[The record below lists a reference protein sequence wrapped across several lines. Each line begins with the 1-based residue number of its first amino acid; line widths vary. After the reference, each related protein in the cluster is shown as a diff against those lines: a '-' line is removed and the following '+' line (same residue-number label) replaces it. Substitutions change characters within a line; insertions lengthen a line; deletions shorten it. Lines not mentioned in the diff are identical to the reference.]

1 MEEVI
6 QQKKVAFYTL
16 GCKLNYSETS
26 TLSRDVQEKG
36 YQKVSFESKAD
47 VYVINTC
54 SVTENADKKF
64 KTIAK
69 KAHAQNK
76 DAFIVAVG
84 CYAQLQ
90 PEELA
95 AVDGVDLVLGA
106 NEKFN
111 LAHFIADLFDNQK
124 SLSKIHSCEIETVNQ
139 YQGSYAIGDRT
150 RAFLKV
156 QDGCDY
162 PCTYCTIPKARG
174 ISRSDTLENVL
185 KKAEEIAAKNI
196 REIVLTGVNIGDYGK
211 GEFGNKKHQHT
222 FLELVEALDELPKIA
237 RYRIS
242 SIEPNLLHNSIIN
255 FVAKSKSFVP
265 HFHIPLQ
272 SGSDEI
278 LKKMKRRYLTKL
290 YTDRIVQI
298 RQVMP
303 EACIGVDVIVGFPG
317 ETEALFAETYQY
329 LQELDISY
337 LHVFTYSEREG
348 TEAPLMPGKVDMA
361 IRKKRSKMLRIL
373 SAKKRRMFYE
383 KHLGT
388 IREVLFEKEIKN
400 GYLVGFT
407 ENYIKVRLPWNPA
420 LSNQL
425 CSVQLDRIDEDGYVR
440 ISLVS
445 N

>member
-1 MEEVI
+1 M
-6 QQKKVAFYTL
+6 
-16 GCKLNYSETS
+16 
-26 TLSRDVQEKG
+26 
-36 YQKVSFESKAD
+36 
-47 VYVINTC
+47 
-54 SVTENADKKF
+54 
-64 KTIAK
+64 
-69 KAHAQNK
+69 
-76 DAFIVAVG
+76 
-84 CYAQLQ
+84 
-90 PEELA
+90 
-95 AVDGVDLVLGA
+95 
-106 NEKFN
+106 
-111 LAHFIADLFDNQK
+111 
-124 SLSKIHSCEIETVNQ
+124 
-139 YQGSYAIGDRT
+139 
-150 RAFLKV
+150 
-156 QDGCDY
+156 
-162 PCTYCTIPKARG
+162 
-174 ISRSDTLENVL
+174 
-185 KKAEEIAAKNI
+185 
-196 REIVLTGVNIGDYGK
+196 
-211 GEFGNKKHQHT
+211 
-222 FLELVEALDELPKIA
+222 PKIA

-255 FVAKSKSFVP
+255 FVAKSESFVP

-272 SGSDEI
+272 SGNDEI

-290 YTDRIVQI
+290 YTDRIAQI

-348 TEAPLMPGKVDMA
+348 TEAPLMPGKVDMT

-388 IREVLFEKEIKN
+388 TREVLFEKEIKD

-407 ENYIKVRLPWNPA
+407 DNYKKVRIPWNPA

-425 CSVQLDRIDEDGYVR
+425 CSVELNRIDEDGYVR

>member
-1 MEEVI
+1 M
-6 QQKKVAFYTL
+6 
-16 GCKLNYSETS
+16 
-26 TLSRDVQEKG
+26 
-36 YQKVSFESKAD
+36 
-47 VYVINTC
+47 
-54 SVTENADKKF
+54 
-64 KTIAK
+64 
-69 KAHAQNK
+69 
-76 DAFIVAVG
+76 
-84 CYAQLQ
+84 
-90 PEELA
+90 
-95 AVDGVDLVLGA
+95 
-106 NEKFN
+106 
-111 LAHFIADLFDNQK
+111 
-124 SLSKIHSCEIETVNQ
+124 
-139 YQGSYAIGDRT
+139 
-150 RAFLKV
+150 
-156 QDGCDY
+156 
-162 PCTYCTIPKARG
+162 
-174 ISRSDTLENVL
+174 
-185 KKAEEIAAKNI
+185 
-196 REIVLTGVNIGDYGK
+196 TGVNIGDYGK
-211 GEFGNKKHQHT
+211 GEFGNKKHEHT

-242 SIEPNLLHNSIIN
+242 SIEPNLLHNSIIH
-255 FVAKSKSFVP
+255 FVAKSESFVP

-290 YTDRIVQI
+290 YTDRIAQI

-317 ETEALFAETYQY
+317 ETEALFAETYKY

-388 IREVLFEKEIKN
+388 TREVLFEKEIKD

-407 ENYIKVRLPWNPA
+407 DNYIKVRLPWNPA